1 MRSHKLTAGYS
12 IIELVIVMLLVSI
25 LAAVAIPRLNLDG
38 FRSAGFSQQAISAIR
53 FAQKQAISTGCSVA
67 VAIDA
72 SSCDLNWSGCA
83 GNASLANPATGDT
96 NFCANSTPTGA
107 VSTINFTFNRI
118 GSPSAAQSF
127 SIDGRT
133 IVVEANTGFTHE

>member
-1 MRSHKLTAGYS
+1 MIKGFTL
-12 IIELVIVMLLVSI
+12 IELVIVMLLVGI
-25 LAAVAIPRLNLDG
+25 LAAIAVPKLNIAD
-38 FRSAGFSQQAISAIR
+38 FRSAGFHQQAITSIR
-53 FAQKQAISTGCSVA
+53 FAQKQAISTGCSVT

-83 GNASLANPATGDT
+83 GNASLINPATGDT
-96 NFCANSTPTGA
+96 NFCANSTPAGA

-127 SIDGRT
+127 SIDGRN
-133 IVVEANTGFTHE
+133 IVVEANTGFAHE

>member
-1 MRSHKLTAGYS
+1 MVKGFTL
-12 IIELVIVMLLVSI
+12 IELVIVMLLVGI
-25 LAAVAIPRLNLDG
+25 LAAYAVPRLDIAG
-38 FRSAGFSQQAISAIR
+38 FRSAGFHQQAITSIR
-53 FAQKQAISTGCSVA
+53 FAQKQAISSGCSVS
-67 VAIDA
+67 VAINA

-83 GNASLANPATGDT
+83 GNASLVNPASGDT
-96 NFCANSTPTGA
+96 NFCADSTPTGA